1 MTQTPPNLTK
11 LNFDEIKSSLTD
23 FLKNQTVFSGF
34 NFEGTVIQTVIDLL
48 AYNTYYYAFYSNMI
62 ANEAFLDTARRPT
75 SIISLLKPLG
85 YTVPGKRSAT
95 AFIKIFTSDTGTQS
109 SEVPRYT
116 LFSAISSSGSFYN
129 FYNLNPVTLIEGVGG
144 EESGILVA
152 EAKLVVAE
160 QDITNEIDL
169 TKQKYLLQQ
178 EDVDISTIRIEVKPQ
193 NGDWSEWT
201 NVNFFPNNNDE
212 VFYIDRLGDTFV
224 IDFGKENNLG
234 RSISSTDQVRIS
246 YLVTSGTAANE
257 LFQFSS
263 STFTI
268 LDASI
273 SGGGSDGPDLNLIK
287 FLAPKV
293 FSAQE
298 RAVTSSDYV
307 ALLLKNGY
315 ISDPNQIA
323 IYGGDEINPPKY
335 GRVFISFPTGIGNPN
350 EIVQF
355 LREKNMITVI
365 PEYII
370 PKTVDVVLNID
381 LRFNSQLSN
390 SAKQFWKN
398 KILSKF
404 NSQFSSY
411 VSGYSFGLAFNFQN
425 WMTTIMTEFGSVLNL
440 LEFDSIDFKFG
451 VEDAPVTTISFGTN
465 ITLVSLNSVI
475 SNEFTTITG
484 DQGKFDIQNGTTVR
498 LLIDNDVSVPSAGS
512 FSPSTNS
519 ISINKVFA
527 QHLEPRITLKSN
539 TPNISTMN
547 TIMAKFILNPTIIS

>member
-11 LNFDEIKSSLTD
+11 LNFDEIKSSLTN
-23 FLKNQTVFSGF
+23 FLRNQTVFSGF

-95 AFIKIFTSDTGTQS
+95 AFIKIFTSDTNIQS
-109 SEVPRYT
+109 SEVARYT

-144 EESGILVA
+144 EGSGILVA

-169 TKQKYLLQQ
+169 IKQKYLIQQ
-178 EDVDISTIRIEVKPQ
+178 EDVDISTIRIEVKPE

-201 NVNFFPNNNDE
+201 NINFFPNNNDE

-224 IDFGKENNLG
+224 IDFGKKNNLG
-234 RSISSTDQVRIS
+234 RTILPTDQVRIS

-268 LDASI
+268 LDATI

-315 ISDPNQIA
+315 ISDPDQIA
-323 IYGGDEINPPKY
+323 IYGGNEINPPKY
-335 GRVFISFPTGIGNPN
+335 GRVFISFPAGIGNPN

-381 LRFNSQLSN
+381 LTFKSQLST

-411 VSGYSFGLAFNFQN
+411 VSGYAFELAFDFSE
-425 WMTTIMTEFGSVLNL
+425 WKDTITDEFTSVLTSL
-440 LEFDSIDFKFG
+440 DFDSIDFKFG
-451 VEDAPVTTISFGTN
+451 VEDAPQTTISFGTS
-465 ITLVSLNSVI
+465 ITLDSTNPVI
-475 SNEFTTITG
+475 SNEFTTTTG
-484 DQGKFDIQNGTTVR
+484 VQGKFDIHNGATVR
-498 LLIDNDVSVPSAGS
+498 LLNLNGSVINSNVGS
-512 FSPSTNS
+512 FSNNS
-519 ISINKVFA
+519 IIINKVFA
-527 QHLEPRITLKSN
+527 EHLEPRITLKSSN
-539 TPNISTMN
+539 TDISIMN
-547 TIMAKFILNPTIIS
+547 TIMAKFILNPSIS